1 MRSDVAFIGFKESI
15 VILVVA
21 TSFIFIHFNF
31 YLIMGT
37 MAEVWVKKETLK
49 KIVETLDKKG
59 EHGIS
64 LTISIADEMNQFQ
77 QNVDMFVKQT
87 KEQQEAKTPRF
98 YVANGS
104 VFWSNSSPLV
114 ITKQMREEAKN
125 SKTAKPQVPASAA
138 SGEDEDMPF

>member
-1 MRSDVAFIGFKESI
+1 
-15 VILVVA
+15 
-21 TSFIFIHFNF
+21 
-31 YLIMGT
+31 MGT

-49 KIVETLDKKG
+49 KIVDTLEKKR

-87 KEQQEAKTPRF
+87 REQQEAKTPRF
-98 YVANGS
+98 YVGNGS

-114 ITKQMREEAKN
+114 ITKQMRGEAKN
-125 SKTAKPQVPASAA
+125 SKERNPPVPKSAA
-138 SGEDEDMPF
+138 SGNDDDLPF

>member
-1 MRSDVAFIGFKESI
+1 
-15 VILVVA
+15 
-21 TSFIFIHFNF
+21 
-31 YLIMGT
+31 MGT

-49 KIVETLDKKG
+49 KIIDTLEKKG

-87 KEQQEAKTPRF
+87 REQQEAKTPRF
-98 YVANGS
+98 YVGNGS

-114 ITKQMREEAKN
+114 ITKQMREEAKS
-125 SKTAKPQVPASAA
+125 SKAIKPPVPASAA
-138 SGEDEDMPF
+138 SGNDDDLPF

>member
-1 MRSDVAFIGFKESI
+1 
-15 VILVVA
+15 
-21 TSFIFIHFNF
+21 
-31 YLIMGT
+31 MGT

-49 KIVETLDKKG
+49 KIVDTLEKKG

-87 KEQQEAKTPRF
+87 REQQEAKTPRF
-98 YVANGS
+98 YVGNGS

-114 ITKQMREEAKN
+114 ITKQMRGEAKN
-125 SKTAKPQVPASAA
+125 SKERNPPVPKSAA
-138 SGEDEDMPF
+138 SGNDDDLPF